1 MFSTVEAVLSSVADG
16 MGSIEFMVQAQGEQE
31 CQI

>member
-16 MGSIEFMVQAQGEQE
+16 MGSIEFTVHILGEQE
-31 CQI
+31 CRI